1 MRVHFTESFS
11 RLLVSLTIIFLVAAC
26 SSSDGGFPQIAN
38 PPPFDYA
45 DGEELRAG
53 MHLLAFE
60 LQKLDM
66 ALAGEHDEN
75 LNIQRDI
82 VSSLQNI
89 ERIGGVLRAGDLSS
103 THTFLRDDMT
113 RFLSGVN
120 RARSDAERN
129 PPRYY
134 SAGRVSG
141 ACVNC
146 HRVNPLF

>member
-1 MRVHFTESFS
+1 MRVHFAGSFS

-26 SSSDGGFPQIAN
+26 GSADSGFPQIAN

-53 MHLLAFE
+53 MHQLAFE
-60 LQKLDM
+60 LQQLDM
-66 ALAGEHDEN
+66 ILVREHDESAN
-75 LNIQRDI
+75 FQQE
-82 VSSLQNI
+82 VAGSLRNI

-113 RFLSGVN
+113 RFLSGVS

-146 HRVNPLF
+146 HQVNR